1 MGWGRRSSR
10 YSGGYGG
17 FGPYIPVAQRR
28 ADGAKAM
35 DKLRKNGLDV
45 QPVHIEGRTIAKSF
59 WGKTWCDHVES
70 FADYD
75 SRLERGRTYV
85 RNGSVCHLGI
95 EKGKV
100 EAKVSGSSLYD
111 ISISI
116 KTLDPARWESLKK
129 SCAGKIG
136 SLIELL
142 QGKFSEEVMAKVVHS
157 QHGLLPSSKEI
168 SYKCSCPDW
177 ASMCKHVAAVIYG
190 IGARLDQQPEL
201 LFLLRGVDHAE
212 LIQTELVS
220 AALTGGS
227 DRRSRRQVPMDVQ
240 TLFAVEVDE
249 KNEPEVALELEIQ
262 AKSKTKES
270 SKTIEKPKAVKS
282 TSVISKTEPLNP
294 AMPVQSAKVTS
305 KAALKIS
312 AKSASGVVSKTA
324 TPKPFNATARTI
336 KSLRK
341 KLGLNASEFSRT
353 LGVTLATVLR
363 WEASVD
369 TLNLN
374 AKNLASL
381 QSLRDEA
388 KS

>member
-28 ADGAKAM
+28 ADGARAM
-35 DKLRKNGLDV
+35 EKLRNKGLDV

-59 WGKTWCDHVES
+59 WGKTWCNHVES
-70 FADYD
+70 FADYGN
-75 SRLERGRTYV
+75 RLERGRTYV

-142 QGKFSEEVMAKVVHS
+142 QGKFSDEVMANVVHG

-168 SYKCSCPDW
+168 SYECSCPDW

-227 DRRSRRQVPMDVQ
+227 DRRSRRQAPMDVQ
-240 TLFAVEVDE
+240 ALFAVDVDE
-249 KNEPEVALELEIQ
+249 KNAPEAAQELECQ
-262 AKSKTKES
+262 AKPITKAKAKATKTKEVS
-270 SKTIEKPKAVKS
+270 PKA
-282 TSVISKTEPLNP
+282 EPLIP
-294 AMPVQSAKVTS
+294 AKLGRTTTKAEPLSSAKPP
-305 KAALKIS
+305 KKGAP
-312 AKSASGVVSKTA
+312 SKTA
-324 TPKPFNATARTI
+324 TPKTPKPFVATARTI

-341 KLGLNASEFSRT
+341 KLGLNASEFARA
-353 LGVTLATVLR
+353 LGVTLPTVLR
-363 WEASVD
+363 WEASLE

-374 AKNLASL
+374 AKNLANL
-381 QSLRDEA
+381 QTLRDKA
-388 KS
+388 